1 MDVLGQD
8 RREGLGRKAESRV
21 GLLLAMLVSIVLLL
35 SSLYSAEASVFKKAR
50 ETVIDAAA
58 PALTLLAGPI
68 SYIQGVVGNISD
80 YFNVLEQNQALRE
93 ENAELRQWMNEA
105 LALRE
110 TLATYERLQSYLK
123 PPEVSPIDAFVVG
136 ESNDAFAHSMIV
148 NAGAKDGV
156 ERGQAVVDDRGLV
169 GRIVNSGN
177 TASRILLLTDVQSRI
192 PVYIEGAE
200 QEGILV
206 GKTSTKPAISFIES
220 SDPVTFAPGQ
230 RVLTSGAGGVLPR
243 GIPVGTIV
251 EEKEGEAVVD
261 LYANY
266 ARTRMVRVIN
276 YEFPQVE
283 PAPAEAV
290 EPAPRGEQGESTES
304 QPAAAPAREPSPAQT
319 TAAEP
324 ALEEE
329 SAEPLQTD
337 DEPVFEPEIAPIL
350 EEPAAGPDAAP
361 QEPADAPA
369 LPDAAPP
376 AAETPA
382 EPVDG

>member
-8 RREGLGRKAESRV
+8 RREGFGRKAESRV
-21 GLLLAMLVSIVLLL
+21 SLLVMILVSILLLL

-58 PALTLLAGPI
+58 PALSLLAGPI
-68 SYIQGVVGNISD
+68 SYIQGIVGDIRD

-110 TLATYERLQSYLK
+110 TLSAYQQLQGYQT

-156 ERGQAVVDDRGLV
+156 ARGQAVVDDRGLV
-169 GRIVNSGN
+169 GRIVDAGSS
-177 TASRILLLTDVQSRI
+177 ASRILLLTDVQSRI
-192 PVYIEGAE
+192 PVYIEEAE
-200 QEGILV
+200 LEGILV
-206 GKTSTKPAISFIES
+206 GRTKTRPAISFVES
-220 SDPVTFAPGQ
+220 SDPVTFTPGQ

-251 EEKEGEAVVD
+251 EERDGEAVVD
-261 LYANY
+261 LFANY

-276 YEFPQVE
+276 YEFPEVE
-283 PAPAEAV
+283 PTPSVEKAVPA
-290 EPAPRGEQGESTES
+290 GD
-304 QPAAAPAREPSPAQT
+304 AAQ
-319 TAAEP
+319 AAEP
-324 ALEEE
+324 VPQAVVQNPTPPPPRND
-329 SAEPLQTD
+329 EPVQTD
-337 DEPVFEPEIAPIL
+337 DEAPVIPLEDLPPGEPEIAPS
-350 EEPAAGPDAAP
+350 PS
-361 QEPADAPA
+361 
-369 LPDAAPP
+369 
-376 AAETPA
+376 PA
-382 EPVDG
+382 EEEAPTAAVDG